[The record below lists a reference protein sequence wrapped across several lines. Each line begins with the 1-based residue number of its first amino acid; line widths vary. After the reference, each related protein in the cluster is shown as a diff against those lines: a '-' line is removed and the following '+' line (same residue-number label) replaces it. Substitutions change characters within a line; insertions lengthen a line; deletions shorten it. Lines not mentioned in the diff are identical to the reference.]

1 MPFLQITVVFV
12 IHCVICKR
20 ICVMFCFCLW
30 SLLHSSFVSTY
41 INPNKPTV
49 HGDYKDVPAD
59 VTEFLYYSETIRG
72 LSPRTVNGYYIDL
85 RTFLR
90 YLMLRRGLVPADTE
104 LESIDVSKLD
114 RPFIAAVTKEEIYEF
129 LYYVTRQ
136 RSNANAT
143 RARKLSSLKGFFRYM
158 TVKSNKLEY
167 NPTDDIETPAQ
178 KKRLPKYLSLEES
191 ITLLKNLQSDWYE
204 RDYCILTLFLNCGM
218 RLSELVGM
226 DCNDIGT
233 ETVRII
239 GKGNKERLVYLNDA
253 CHFALKQYIDSRAA
267 LPNLQ
272 DKNALFVSRKTGRRI
287 SARRV
292 QQIVSQALQTAGLGG
307 KGYSTHK
314 LRHTAA
320 TLMYRFGK
328 VDMLALK
335 EILGHEHVSTTEIYT
350 HISTEQLR
358 NAAKA
363 SPLSGIKFTHPE
375 DEPARNKPAGSEE
388 PGQEEEKQ
396 EKNQPQSPEAE

>member
-1 MPFLQITVVFV
+1 M
-12 IHCVICKR
+12 
-20 ICVMFCFCLW
+20 
-30 SLLHSSFVSTY
+30 STY
-41 INPNKPTV
+41 INPSKPTI
-49 HGDYKDVPAD
+49 HGDYKDVPTD

-72 LSPRTVNGYYIDL
+72 LSPRTVNAYYIDL

-90 YLMLRRGLVPADTE
+90 YLVQHRGLAAPDAE

-114 RPFIAAVTKEEIYEF
+114 RQFIASITKEEIYEF

-136 RSNANAT
+136 RSNSSAT

-158 TVKSNKLEY
+158 TVKSNKLEH
-167 NPTDDIETPAQ
+167 NPTDDIETPVQ

-191 ITLLKNLQSDWYE
+191 LTLLKNLQSDWQE

-226 DCNDIGT
+226 NLNDINT
-233 ETVRII
+233 ETIRII
-239 GKGNKERLVYLNDA
+239 GKGNKERLVYLNQA
-253 CHFALKQYIDSRAA
+253 CILALRQYCDSRAA

-272 DKNALFVSRKTGRRI
+272 DKSALFVSRKTGRRI

-292 QQIVSQALQTAGLGG
+292 QQIVDSALRQAGLSG

-320 TLMYRFGK
+320 TLMYRFGN

-350 HISTEQLR
+350 HISTSQLR
-358 NAAKA
+358 EAASA
-363 SPLSGIKFTHPE
+363 SPLASV
-375 DEPARNKPAGSEE
+375 KPSTPPPSPVPSAASAE
-388 PGQEEEKQ
+388 QEEKDAQSCEPSNETAEDTADTQ
-396 EKNQPQSPEAE
+396 ETD

>member
-1 MPFLQITVVFV
+1 M
-12 IHCVICKR
+12 
-20 ICVMFCFCLW
+20 
-30 SLLHSSFVSTY
+30 STY

-49 HGDYKDVPAD
+49 HGDYKDVPTD

-90 YLMLRRGLVPADTE
+90 YLMLRRGLVPADTP

-191 ITLLKNLQSDWYE
+191 INLLKNLQSDWYE

-226 DCNDIGT
+226 NLNDIGT
-233 ETVRII
+233 ETIRII

-253 CHFALKQYIDSRAA
+253 CHFALKQYCESRAA

-272 DKNALFVSRKTGRRI
+272 DKNALFVSKKTGRRI

-363 SPLSGIKFTHPE
+363 SPLSGIKFAHTE
-375 DEPARNKPAGSEE
+375 AEPAPSSQAAAASETDAEENK
-388 PGQEEEKQ
+388 EKT
-396 EKNQPQSPEAE
+396 AENKE